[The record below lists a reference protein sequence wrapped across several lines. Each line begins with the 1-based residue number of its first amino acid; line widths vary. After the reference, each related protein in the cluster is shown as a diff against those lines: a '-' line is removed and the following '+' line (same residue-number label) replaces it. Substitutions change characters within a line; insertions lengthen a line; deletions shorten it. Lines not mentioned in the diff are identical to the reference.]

1 MSNLRFTV
9 CIPSYN
15 RAVFLPALLDSIMA
29 QDFKSFNILVCE
41 DNSPERCEIQKIV
54 SSYQEYF
61 PGVITYLENNENLG
75 YDKNLRK
82 LLENSVGEYTV
93 FMGNDDLMCAGALTS
108 INESISLDPSCAVVI
123 RSYASFDKS
132 PLALKQIY
140 RYFPNKKLISP
151 GVEAITLAYRRAVV
165 ISGMTF
171 KTIDARAI
179 ATCKFDG
186 TLLYQLYLVGM
197 LLANKSVVFSPDIVV
212 LRRDGVSPDF
222 GNSES
227 ERGKFVPNDQT
238 PDSSIY
244 FIRGMLD
251 IALHINTSMKVPVF
265 KKIQT
270 DIGNYSYPILS
281 IQARKSPLIFFKYC
295 FDLAKMGF
303 WKNQLFYLYVIGLFT
318 IGPNNMDVIIKFI
331 KNKLGYTPFFSMK

>member
-132 PLALKQIY
+132 PLALKQI
-140 RYFPNKKLISP
+140 
-151 GVEAITLAYRRAVV
+151 
-165 ISGMTF
+165 
-171 KTIDARAI
+171 
-179 ATCKFDG
+179 
-186 TLLYQLYLVGM
+186 
-197 LLANKSVVFSPDIVV
+197 
-212 LRRDGVSPDF
+212 
-222 GNSES
+222 
-227 ERGKFVPNDQT
+227 
-238 PDSSIY
+238 
-244 FIRGMLD
+244 
-251 IALHINTSMKVPVF
+251 
-265 KKIQT
+265 
-270 DIGNYSYPILS
+270 
-281 IQARKSPLIFFKYC
+281 
-295 FDLAKMGF
+295 
-303 WKNQLFYLYVIGLFT
+303 
-318 IGPNNMDVIIKFI
+318 
-331 KNKLGYTPFFSMK
+331 